1 MQAALDS
8 LTQQTFADCDILVF
22 DDGSEDDTRTIIEQ
36 AAEKD
41 SRIRLVGSRRV
52 GLVAALNQTIAAS
65 DSDFIARMDGDD
77 VSHPQRLAE
86 QVALLDATPELALV
100 SCLVKAFPH
109 HRVQGGMDRYV
120 TWLNSLV
127 EPDEIKRDLFVES
140 PLCHPSVVMRRR
152 AFEQAGGYVDDGRP
166 EDYGLWLR
174 FHANNL
180 KMAKVR
186 AIRFFWRESESRLT
200 RTDSRYETLRF
211 FQLKLEHLLKG
222 PLRGRQQVVI
232 LGAGRTG
239 RMWSRALAAEGIA
252 VSAFIDVDPNKKG
265 KTVHGVPVLGPE
277 DLARDILPGFY
288 LAAVGTPHARDRIRD
303 FLGQLGIAETEKFI
317 CVA

>member
-1 MQAALDS
+1 
-8 LTQQTFADCDILVF
+8 
-22 DDGSEDDTRTIIEQ
+22 
-36 AAEKD
+36 
-41 SRIRLVGSRRV
+41 
-52 GLVAALNQTIAAS
+52 
-65 DSDFIARMDGDD
+65 MDGDD

-86 QVALLDATPELALV
+86 QIALLDAKPELALV
-100 SCLVKAFPH
+100 SCLIKAFPH
-109 HRVQGGMDRYV
+109 GRVQGGMDRYV
-120 TWLNSLV
+120 TWLNRLV

-152 AFEQAGGYVDDGRP
+152 AFDQAGGYVDDGRP

-186 AIRFFWRESESRLT
+186 AIRFFWRESEGRLT
-200 RTDSRYETLRF
+200 RTDSRYETSRF

-232 LGAGRTG
+232 LGTGRTG
-239 RMWSRALAAEGIA
+239 RMWSRGLAAEGIA
-252 VSAFIDVDPNKKG
+252 VSAFVDVDPNKKG

-277 DLARDILPGFY
+277 DLARDIPPGFF

-303 FLGQLGIAETEKFI
+303 FLRELGIAETEKFI